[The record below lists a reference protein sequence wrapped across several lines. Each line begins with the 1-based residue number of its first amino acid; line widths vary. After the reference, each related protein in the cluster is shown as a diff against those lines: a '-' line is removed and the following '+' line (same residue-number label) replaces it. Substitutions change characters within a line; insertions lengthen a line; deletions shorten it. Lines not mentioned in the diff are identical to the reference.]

1 MKKEELQLTPQKY
14 KGLYKTTIS
23 NYVQLYGCIKWTVQ
37 KKWTNSS
44 KGTTFQIY
52 TRKKQKI

>member
-1 MKKEELQLTPQKY
+1 MDTTEIQRIIQDYY
-14 KGLYKTTIS
+14 KQQYA
-23 NYVQLYGCIKWTVQ
+23 LYGCIKWTIW